1 MKKNLVLVSGLT
13 LLLWASVG
21 FADWK
26 EDYRKALSRQN
37 FSDAVRIAKE
47 QAEQGNVEAQNNLG
61 LLYINGQG
69 VSKDEVEGL
78 SLLMVA
84 AKNGS
89 ATARQNSEFLKTRMQ
104 KEHIDKA
111 SDIAKNHRWQRN
123 R

>member
-1 MKKNLVLVSGLT
+1 MKNILT
-13 LLLWASVG
+13 LLMVLVLLMSASVS
-21 FADWK
+21 FAGWK
-26 EDYRKALSRQN
+26 EDYRSALSRQN
-37 FSDAVRIAKE
+37 FTDAVRIVQRE
-47 QAEQGNVEAQNNLG
+47 AEQGDAEAQNNLG

-89 ATARQNSEFLKTRMQ
+89 KAAVQNSEFVKTRMK
-104 KEHIDKA
+104 KEQVDKA
-111 SDIAKNHRWQRN
+111 SEVARNHRWKRS